1 MELHLADIG
10 DVEGGDGRLRR
21 DGVRQEDQLGA
32 VPHPEVLELA
42 GAGVEGE
49 GLLQSKMLQLRTV
62 GRVRSGG

>member
-10 DVEGGDGRLRR
+10 DVEGGDGRLRC

-32 VPHPEVLELA
+32 VRHPEMLEVS

-49 GLLQSKMLQLRTV
+49 GLLESKMLRV
-62 GRVRSGG
+62 GAEI

>member
-10 DVEGGDGRLRR
+10 DVEGGDGRLRC
-21 DGVRQEDQLGA
+21 DGVRQEDQLGT
-32 VPHPEVLELA
+32 VRHPEVLELA
-42 GAGVEGE
+42 GAGVERE